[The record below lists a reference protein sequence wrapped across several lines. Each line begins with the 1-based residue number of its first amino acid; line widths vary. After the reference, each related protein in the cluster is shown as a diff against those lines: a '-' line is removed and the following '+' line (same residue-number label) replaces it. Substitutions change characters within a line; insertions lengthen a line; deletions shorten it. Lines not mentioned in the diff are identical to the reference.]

1 LVHYSFQLPFW
12 FASFLTKWKPRV
24 APCGSNE
31 LERFSHAGLEALL
44 MKVQGDYHLREGE
57 E

>member
-1 LVHYSFQLPFW
+1 VHYSFQLPFW

-44 MKVQGDYHLREGE
+44 MKVQGNYHLREGE